1 MSEVV
6 HEFTV
11 DVLDWSPYVTPI
23 DYETASDEQRSALK
37 ITPSNTKIS
46 AYVLVLAHD
55 PQSLESRS
63 PLFNLIMMGREKL
76 GRAERELGAVGASI
90 VNGCVY
96 CTSVHARAFNTF
108 SKRPEVIEEIFAH
121 GTKAQLDGRDAAIFD
136 FAARLS
142 ENPPAAEAADIARL
156 RNAGLNEEE
165 IVDLIHSAALFGWA
179 NRLMHTLGEP
189 VRKG

>member
-23 DYETASDEQRSALK
+23 DLDAASPEQRKALK
-37 ITPSNTKIS
+37 ITPSNTRIS

-55 PQSLESRS
+55 PESLDSRS
-63 PLFNLIMMGREKL
+63 PLFNLIMMDKGGL

-108 SKRPEVIEEIFAH
+108 SKRPDVIEEIFAH
-121 GTKAQLDGRDAAIFD
+121 GTEAKLDERHAAIFD
-136 FAARLS
+136 FAVRLS
-142 ENPPAAEAADIARL
+142 QNPPAVDAPDIVRL
-156 RNAGLNEEE
+156 RAAGLNEEE
-165 IVDLIHSAALFGWA
+165 IIDLIHSAALFGWA

>member
-6 HEFTV
+6 HEYTV
-11 DVLDWSPYVTPI
+11 DALEWSPFVTPI
-23 DYETASDEQRSALK
+23 ALETASPEQRSALK

-55 PQSLESRS
+55 PESLESRS
-63 PLFNLIMMGREKL
+63 PLFNLIMMDKGGL

-96 CTSVHARAFNTF
+96 CTSVHARNFNTF
-108 SKRPEVIEEIFAH
+108 SKRPDVIAEIFAH
-121 GTKAQLDGRDAAIFD
+121 GTQAKLDERHAAIFD
-136 FAARLS
+136 FATRLS
-142 ENPPAAEAADIARL
+142 ENPPAADAADIARL
-156 RNAGLNEEE
+156 KAAGLNGEE

>member
-1 MSEVV
+1 MSKVV

-11 DVLDWSPYVTPI
+11 DVLDWSPFVTPI
-23 DYETASDEQRSALK
+23 DLAEATPEQRTALK

-55 PQSLESRS
+55 PESLESRS
-63 PLFNLIMMGREKL
+63 PLFNIIMMGKGGLSR
-76 GRAERELGAVGASI
+76 GDRELGAIGASI

-96 CTSVHARAFNTF
+96 CTSVHARNFNTF
-108 SKRPEVIEEIFAH
+108 GKRPDVVAEIFAH
-121 GTKAQLDGRDAAIFD
+121 GTKAKLDEHHGAIFD

-142 ENPPAAEAADIARL
+142 ENPPAVGAPDIKRL
-156 RNAGLNEEE
+156 RAAGLNEEE

-189 VRKG
+189 VSRD

>member
-1 MSEVV
+1 MSKVV

-11 DVLDWSPYVTPI
+11 DVLDWSPFVTPI
-23 DYETASDEQRSALK
+23 DYETASPEQRTALK

-55 PQSLESRS
+55 PESLESRS
-63 PLFNLIMMGREKL
+63 PLFNIIMMGKGGLSR
-76 GRAERELGAVGASI
+76 GDRELGAMGASA

-96 CTSVHARAFNTF
+96 CMSVHARNFNTF
-108 SKRPEVIEEIFAH
+108 GKRPDVVEEVFAH
-121 GTKAQLDGRDAAIFD
+121 GTKARLDEHHAAIFD

-142 ENPPAAEAADIARL
+142 ENPPAAGAPDIARL
-156 RNAGLNEEE
+156 RAAGLNEEE